1 MATGVQ
7 ELKLAV
13 GMQEWS
19 ARIAEC
25 RSSGMSVRA
34 WCNEQGI
41 SAQTYYR
48 WEKRFAEKAPQQFNL
63 RAPTQVGLLM
73 RINPE
78 TIPSDEMNTIGSCI
92 TILHGESVITLPAGS
107 SAKAVANL
115 VKALNGHAYKPP
127 FCEEHRRGYETARY
141 RKS

>member
-13 GMQEWS
+13 RMQEWS

-25 RSSGMSVRA
+25 RNSGMSVRA

-41 SAQTYYR
+41 SVQTYYR
-48 WEKRFAEKAPQQFNL
+48 WEKCFVEKATQQLSL
-63 RAPTQVGLLM
+63 RAPTQAGLLM

-78 TIPSDEMNTIGSCI
+78 TMPSDEVNTVGNIN
-92 TILHGESVITLPAGS
+92 TNVE
-107 SAKAVANL
+107 
-115 VKALNGHAYKPP
+115 
-127 FCEEHRRGYETARY
+127 
-141 RKS
+141 

>member
-7 ELKLAV
+7 GLKLAV
-13 GMQEWS
+13 RMREWS

-41 SAQTYYR
+41 SVQTYYR
-48 WEKRFAEKAPQQFNL
+48 WEKRFVEKATRQLSLP
-63 RAPTQVGLLM
+63 APTRAGLLM

-78 TIPSDEMNTIGSCI
+78 TMPSDEMNTVGSCI
-92 TILHGESVITLPAGS
+92 TIRHGESVITLPAGS
-107 SAKAVANL
+107 SAEAVADL
-115 VKALNGHAYKPP
+115 VKALNRHV
-127 FCEEHRRGYETARY
+127 
-141 RKS
+141 